1 MFSPLAFPGGI
12 LLYDLSTSL
21 PPASHI
27 SLSPFEQF
35 REPSLIIAVADA
47 QEYPQFRR
55 SRADEDANNDADDN
69 SEVDSENADEIRSAV
84 EDMREQF
91 PKASLHS
98 LMLFDTA
105 LQTRHHQLPP
115 ETVLVPPAAQ
125 LKTTTM
131 KTIMCDL
138 TSTLLAEL
146 TSLAKSIQALPTIP
160 SPASQSGTT
169 DTVPAWAGADAASYS
184 RRNSQVPSASR
195 PQSPVSASQ
204 KDLHRMSMPV
214 LPSGAGGSLAV
225 DHTGSSSPTTDGAR
239 TPPTTFDEISGV
251 DAAKALH
258 RSSSNSSKPNGATRD
273 ASADR
278 VSIHGFGSG
287 GVGERARNKGRG
299 RVSVIIGTL
308 FMCAGQWHEALRE
321 LTDGATLAR
330 ANSDHLWHAKALENI
345 MVCLL
350 LFAWSGIDFQVSA
363 RRQKVCSY
371 QR

>member
-258 RSSSNSSKPNGATRD
+258 RSSSNSSK
-273 ASADR
+273 
-278 VSIHGFGSG
+278 V
-287 GVGERARNKGRG
+287 
-299 RVSVIIGTL
+299 
-308 FMCAGQWHEALRE
+308 EA
-321 LTDGATLAR
+321 
-330 ANSDHLWHAKALENI
+330 
-345 MVCLL
+345 
-350 LFAWSGIDFQVSA
+350 VSA
-363 RRQKVCSY
+363 
-371 QR
+371 